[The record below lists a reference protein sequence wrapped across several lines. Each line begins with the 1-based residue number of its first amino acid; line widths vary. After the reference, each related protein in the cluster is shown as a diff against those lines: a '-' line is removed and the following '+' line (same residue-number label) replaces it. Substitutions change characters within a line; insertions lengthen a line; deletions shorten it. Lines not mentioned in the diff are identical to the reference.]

1 MAIILFILIVCIL
14 ILVHEFGH
22 FIVAKKF
29 GIRVDEFGIGFP
41 PRIMRLFKRGETEY
55 TLNWIPFGGFVKIFG
70 ENPTDDVKGID
81 SERNFSQ
88 KTRLV
93 QAVVLFAGV
102 FFNLLFA
109 WGILSVGF
117 MVGMPTNISS
127 IPVGSLSS
135 AIPELTITSVV
146 PGSPASNAGLLPG
159 DVLIAVGSAQNQ
171 ISKDLDGQ
179 TVIDIITTTPDKK
192 PIEFVYE
199 RKGNEKTVE
208 ITPIKE
214 GTADHQ
220 TIGVTMDSIVTVQ
233 FSFFKSI
240 WQGAKTTVFM
250 FWDTAKSLGGLLVN
264 AVQGDADL
272 STIAGPIGIAGI
284 AGDAYD
290 FGWVYLLF
298 FIALI
303 SINLAV
309 INLIP
314 FPALDGG
321 RLFIILIESITKRK
335 IKPNIFALIN
345 TVGFIILILLM
356 VVITFHDIKNLL

>member
-1 MAIILFILIVCIL
+1 MSIIIFILIVCIL

-41 PRIMRLFKRGETEY
+41 PRAVKLFKKGETEY

-70 ENPTDDVKGID
+70 ENPVENEDGVD
-81 SERNFSQ
+81 SERNFSR
-88 KTRLV
+88 KPRLV
-93 QAVVLFAGV
+93 QAAVLFAGV

-109 WGILSVGF
+109 WALLSIGF
-117 MVGMPTNISS
+117 MVGLPTTVSS
-127 IPVGSLSS
+127 VPAESLSGN
-135 AIPELTITSVV
+135 IPELTITSVTE
-146 PGSPASNAGLLPG
+146 GSPADLAGLLPG
-159 DVLIAVGSAQNQ
+159 DVILAVGSGNNQ
-171 ISKDLDGQ
+171 IAKDLDGQ
-179 TVIDIITTTPDKK
+179 TVMDVISMSSEDKPLELTYIRNDI
-192 PIEFVYE
+192 
-199 RKGNEKTVE
+199 EKEVE
-208 ITPIKE
+208 IVPSTESSDRPI
-214 GTADHQ
+214 
-220 TIGVTMDSIVTVQ
+220 IGVTMDSIVEVK

-250 FWDTAKSLGGLLVN
+250 FWETAKSLGNLLVDS
-264 AVQGDADL
+264 VRGRADL

-298 FIALI
+298 FVSLI

-321 RLFIILIESITKRK
+321 RLFIILVEAITRRK

-345 TVGFIILILLM
+345 TVGFILLILLM
-356 VVITFHDIKNLL
+356 VVITFNDIRNIL